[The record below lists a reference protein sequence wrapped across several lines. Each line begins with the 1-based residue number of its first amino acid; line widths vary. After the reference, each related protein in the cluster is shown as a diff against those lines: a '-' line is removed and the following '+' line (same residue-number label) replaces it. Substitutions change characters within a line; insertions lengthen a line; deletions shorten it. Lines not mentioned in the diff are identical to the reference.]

1 MEVNK
6 IPEAQ
11 QLFSKLSTYQKMKQ
25 MLDAQAINPLRLKL
39 TQSQPT
45 ENYVIVDDKE
55 FLDGFTDLVND
66 AIADVTDK
74 IGQL

>member
-39 TQSQPT
+39 IQSQPT
-45 ENYVIVDDKE
+45 ENYVIVADKE
-55 FLDGFTDLVND
+55 FLEGFAALVDD
-66 AIADVTDK
+66 AITDVTDK

>member
-25 MLDAQAINPLRLKL
+25 MLDAQATAPLRLKL
-39 TQSQPT
+39 IQSKPT
-45 ENYVIVDDKE
+45 ESYVIVDDKD
-55 FLDGFTDLVND
+55 FLEGFAALVDD
-66 AIADVTDK
+66 AITDVTDK